1 MTKLNHKILE
11 RVCQILA
18 VPILVGQKDEFV
30 MKICKDIANGNVVL
44 IDSKN
49 HSICSL
55 HPTKQKL

>member
-1 MTKLNHKILE
+1 MKTEILE
-11 RVCQILA
+11 RVCEILS

-30 MKICKDIANGNVVL
+30 MKICKDIADGKVVL

-55 HPTKQKL
+55 HPSKQEL

>member
-1 MTKLNHKILE
+1 
-11 RVCQILA
+11 

-30 MKICKDIANGNVVL
+30 MKICKDIADGNVVL

-55 HPTKQKL
+55 HPSKQEL